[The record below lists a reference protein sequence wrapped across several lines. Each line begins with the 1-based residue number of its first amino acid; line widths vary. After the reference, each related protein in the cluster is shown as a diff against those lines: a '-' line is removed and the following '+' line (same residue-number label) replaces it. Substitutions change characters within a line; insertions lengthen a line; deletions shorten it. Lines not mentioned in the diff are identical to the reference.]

1 MNAKQR
7 QLRLQDY
14 LEHMLEASRLAQQYL
29 AGIDKAEFFASR
41 MIQQAVLMNI
51 VIIGETATQIR
62 APSRML

>member
-1 MNAKQR
+1 
-7 QLRLQDY
+7 
-14 LEHMLEASRLAQQYL
+14 MLEASRLAQQYL
-29 AGIDKAEFFASR
+29 AGIDEAEFFASR

>member
-1 MNAKQR
+1 
-7 QLRLQDY
+7 
-14 LEHMLEASRLAQQYL
+14 MLEASRLAQQYL

-62 APSRML
+62 APSRLL

>member
-29 AGIDKAEFFASR
+29 AGIDKTELILCQLNDPA
-41 MIQQAVLMNI
+41 
-51 VIIGETATQIR
+51 GR
-62 APSRML
+62 ADEHRHHW